1 MAWLGLRRASNT
13 DNNQPLAPVEKLKG
27 YFDLAKEAGTRAI
40 EADEQQRPADAL
52 RLYQTALQV
61 IAEGLALQVQSSGLS
76 AKVDNVASWKQQLS
90 TWQGSIQDR
99 IQQLAATQQG
109 QSCATP
115 ADARRI
121 MAAPRLVPDPLAA
134 AASARQPGQQQTSV
148 VLQRSGSSGGRQQQP
163 ARVHPQRQQQGR
175 AAAAATAAAAPAATA
190 AGALAARAAISK
202 EDERLRQMIMGEILE
217 QTQSV
222 TFDDIAGLK
231 LAKQALQE
239 AVILPTLR
247 ADIFSGL
254 RAPVR
259 GILLYGPPGNGKTM
273 LAKALA
279 TESRATFFN
288 ISAASLT
295 SKWVG
300 EGEKLVR
307 HMFAMAIERQPSII
321 FMDEIDSLLSAR
333 SAGEH
338 DAARRLKTEFL
349 VQFDGVAG
357 AGASEAR
364 VIVIGATNRP
374 QELDDAVRRRLVKRI
389 YIPLPDADGRAAI
402 LTHLLQGSSGSSS
415 RPGSRPASGGGGS
428 SSSSKLSGVQHALS
442 RRDLDRIVASVEGY
456 SASDLTALCREAA
469 LGPVREL
476 GAAIANVA
484 VDKIRPVRLQDFA
497 DALQVIRPSLSR
509 EQLKAF
515 EEFTREY
522 GAM

>member
-1 MAWLGLRRASNT
+1 MAPA
-13 DNNQPLAPVEKLKG
+13 EKLKG

-109 QSCATP
+109 QSCAIP

-134 AASARQPGQQQTSV
+134 AAARQPGQQQVSV

-163 ARVHPQRQQQGR
+163 ARMQPQRQQPGR

-402 LTHLLQGSSGSSS
+402 LTHLLQGSSSSS
-415 RPGSRPASGGGGS
+415 RPGSRPASSGGGS
-428 SSSSKLSGVQHALS
+428 SSSKPSGVQHALS
-442 RRDLDRIVASVEGY
+442 RRDLDRIVASTEGY

-515 EEFTREY
+515 EAFTREY